1 MQISDY
7 YSMSIDKNMRLGK
20 IRDFVKMETDIAY
33 ITSLEKSKEIS
44 DRFIDKIIDI
54 VSRYEAE
61 ELKTLFHCTF
71 LVLND
76 MERKDQ
82 KLRLGNWCRTKRK
95 VA

>member
-7 YSMSIDKNMRLGK
+7 CSMNIDKNMRLGK
-20 IRDFVKMETDIAY
+20 IRDFVKRETDIAY
-33 ITSLEKSKEIS
+33 ITNLESQKIS

-54 VSRYEAE
+54 VSRYETE

-76 MERKDQ
+76 MERKNQ
-82 KLRLGNWCRTKRK
+82 KLRLENWRRTKRK